1 MQKCDSGCG
10 TGKGLNSQELP
21 GQQLR
26 TLPVELPWRWQE
38 QPVTVPGPAR
48 VEMLHVCVCIPAHT
62 YSLASQP
69 ERDICSLHLS
79 AEGHVLPAL
88 GHPWGGGRS
97 TCSPQGWTLQA
108 LNGFGV
114 YVQSCWV
121 FLWIRPVA
129 QGTTPNTAS
138 SPICIYIYFH

>member
-1 MQKCDSGCG
+1 MGAEL
-10 TGKGLNSQELP
+10 GKGLIHKSCLGSSSGPSRGAAVALAGAAGDHP
-21 GQQLR
+21 GHS
-26 TLPVELPWRWQE
+26 
-38 QPVTVPGPAR
+38 PGGDAPR
-48 VEMLHVCVCIPAHT
+48 VCVCIPAHT
-62 YSLASQP
+62 YSLVSQP

-79 AEGHVLPAL
+79 AEGHVLLAL
-88 GHPWGGGRS
+88 GHPQGGGRS
-97 TCSPQGWTLQA
+97 TCSPQGWTPQA
-108 LNGFGV
+108 LDGFGI